1 MKILKV
7 PMRNY
12 STLIYFVNGYQSE
25 EISDNDNLVDDNI
38 NSFLATIPENDDNL
52 PSDLVIG
59 NILNFARS
67 YEVYETEEAGIRGN
81 EFELKKTRCLIY
93 RHLVFFHNF

>member
-12 STLIYFVNGYQSE
+12 STLIYLVNSYQPEPES
-25 EISDNDNLVDDNI
+25 NLNHSVDDETD
-38 NSFLATIPENDDNL
+38 SFLATIPEGENI
-52 PSDLVIG
+52 PSDLVIE

-67 YEVYETEEAGIRGN
+67 YEAYETKDAGYVEMN
-81 EFELKKTRCLIY
+81 L
-93 RHLVFFHNF
+93 N

>member
-12 STLIYFVNGYQSE
+12 STLIYLVSVYQSE
-25 EISDNDNLVDDNI
+25 KMSEIDNRVDDNI
-38 NSFLATIPENDDNL
+38 NGFLATIPDNDDI
-52 PSDLVIG
+52 PSDLVIE

-67 YEVYETEEAGIRGN
+67 YEAYETADAGYVEMN
-81 EFELKKTRCLIY
+81 L
-93 RHLVFFHNF
+93 N